1 MWKKQKSNYEFKD
14 VNDELLLR
22 YSRQIMLPEFDYDGQ
37 QSVADA
43 RVLVIGVGGLGSPAA
58 MYLAAAGVGNL
69 VLVDDD
75 VVELSNLQRQIVHRE
90 STVGQSK
97 VASAEQTLSDI
108 NPHCQVTAIN
118 ERLDKAALDRQIQL
132 ADIVLDCTD
141 NFSSRY
147 LTNRL
152 CIRAKTPLVSA
163 AAIRWEGQ
171 LMVIDPRDE
180 QAPCY
185 ECLYGEGQEQNLN
198 CSETGIMSPVVGMMG
213 TWQALEAIKV
223 LSGAGQPLT
232 GKLSVFDGLT
242 GQWRQLKLPRN
253 PKCTACGQK

>member
-1 MWKKQKSNYEFKD
+1 M
-14 VNDELLLR
+14 NDELLLR
-22 YSRQIMLPEFDYDGQ
+22 YSRQIMLPEFDYEGQ
-37 QSVADA
+37 QQLVSA
-43 RVLVIGVGGLGSPAA
+43 RVLIVGMGGLGSPAA
-58 MYLAAAGVGNL
+58 MYLSAAGVGHL

-75 VVELSNLQRQIVHRE
+75 EVEVSNLQRQIVHRE
-90 STVGQSK
+90 STVGLSK
-97 VASAEQTLSDI
+97 VISAQQTLAEV

-118 ERLDKAALDRQIQL
+118 ERLDEDALDKQISQ
-132 ADIVLDCTD
+132 ADVVLDCTD

-152 CIRAKTPLVSA
+152 CVKNKTPLVSA

-171 LMVIDPRDE
+171 LMVVDPRDD

-185 ECLYGEGQEQNLN
+185 QCLYGEGQEQNLN

-223 LSGAGQPLT
+223 LSGAGQSLT

-253 PKCTACGQK
+253 PDCAVCS